1 MLRTF
6 SQCEY
11 RMLNIYISEHSALVT
26 SIFFHL
32 NMIFFYSTTCYVN
45 NCYWIQQHFYIKQ
58 IWFFLKIYR
67 SSIFRKY
74 IVHFFV
80 TTVLFWRSNFQIRM
94 YHKKLHILFTIAR
107 LKNKKI
113 LLFYMFINFAWTPST
128 IFLIFLK
135 AEFLILYSQ
144 SSFALLY
151 TSSPFSF
158 NCLKPLT
165 VN

>member
-11 RMLNIYISEHSALVT
+11 RMLNIFYFRAQCTCYI
-26 SIFFHL
+26 HL
-32 NMIFFYSTTCYVN
+32 FSLKHDFFYSTTCYVN

-113 LLFYMFINFAWTPST
+113 LLFFMFINFAWTPST